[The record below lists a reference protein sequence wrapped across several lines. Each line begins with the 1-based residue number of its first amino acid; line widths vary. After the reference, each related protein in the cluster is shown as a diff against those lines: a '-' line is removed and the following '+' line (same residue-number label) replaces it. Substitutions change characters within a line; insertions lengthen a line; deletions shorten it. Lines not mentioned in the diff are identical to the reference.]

1 MFNQVQRSK
10 LLFWSLEI
18 LIVATLIWVCTK
30 LGFLFAPIGTF
41 FRTVFMPILLA
52 GIFFYMLNP
61 IVKLLQKVRIGRFR
75 LNRTWSV
82 AILFLALFGILAS
95 GLFWLVPRLIQQ
107 VATLVNN
114 VPHIVHII
122 QGTLNDLNQHLSQ
135 YKWLKNVDFQ
145 SYASQLEH
153 GLSSY
158 AQSFMT
164 GLTTSVG
171 TVIGLATSV
180 TIVAVT
186 VPVML
191 FYMLKDGQKLMPAL
205 RRLIPAKHADQTMN
219 ILSQMSQTLSHYI
232 GGQVIECLFVMTF
245 TSIGFTL
252 VGLKYGL
259 LLGIFA
265 GMCNIIPYVGPYIGV
280 LPALIV
286 AIGTGLVQ
294 VISVLIVTIIVQ
306 QIDGNFV
313 YPNVIG
319 RTLKIHPL
327 TIIVILMVAGNI
339 AGLMGMILGVPL
351 YAVVKVIVENIYHI
365 WLLQSERRDES
376 QAKPPSET

>member
-1 MFNQVQRSK
+1 MFDQLQRSK
-10 LLFWSLEI
+10 LLFWSIEI
-18 LIVATLIWVCTK
+18 LVVATLIWVCTK

-41 FRTVFMPILLA
+41 FKTIFMPILLA
-52 GIFFYMLNP
+52 GILYYMFNP
-61 IVKLLQKVRIGRFR
+61 IVKLLQKVKIGRFR

-82 AILFLALFGILAS
+82 AILFLALFGIAAG

-114 VPHIVHII
+114 VPNIVRII
-122 QGTLNDLNQHLSQ
+122 QGTLNDMNQHLNH
-135 YKWLKNVDFQ
+135 YDWLKNVDFQ
-145 SYASQLEH
+145 SYATQLER
-153 GLSSY
+153 GLSNY
-158 AQSFMT
+158 AKTFMT

-171 TVIGLATSV
+171 TVIGMATSV
-180 TIVAVT
+180 TIIAVT

-191 FYMLKDGQKLMPAL
+191 FYMLKDGQRLMPAL
-205 RRLIPAKHADQTMN
+205 RRMLPPKHADQTMD
-219 ILSQMSQTLSHYI
+219 ILAQMSSTLSHYI

-280 LPALIV
+280 LPAVIV
-286 AIGTGLVQ
+286 AIGTGLVE

-365 WLLQSERRDES
+365 WQLQSEQREENQTR
-376 QAKPPSET
+376 PPSQT